1 MSFSK
6 YAAITGVILWFSA
19 LVVSAASAAPPKV
32 LVTVR
37 PIHSLVAAVM
47 GDIAQPGLLLTGS
60 QTPHSYTLVPSDA
73 KALST
78 ADLVLW
84 VGEPLETFLEGPL
97 ETLSSGSLVI
107 ELASEGSVRLRENR
121 DGGVWET
128 DESGHSHDS
137 HVEGD
142 HDHHEDHGS
151 MDGHIWLDPRN
162 ARAIVK
168 IAANALSK
176 SDPNNAGLYQDNATQ
191 TLQRLDAME
200 VRIRAALSSV
210 QGQPFL
216 VAHDS
221 LQYFDTFFGLNAVG
235 AIAVTPDQPP
245 SARRL
250 SELRQKANA
259 LESVCLFTEPS
270 FAPKV
275 MSVIADAGNTRPGVV
290 DPLGVNIEP
299 GQALYFDLMEGLARD
314 LAECLG
320 QG

>member
-6 YAAITGVILWFSA
+6 YAAITGVSLWLLA
-19 LVVSAASAAPPKV
+19 LVGSAASATPPKV

-73 KALST
+73 KFLSA
-78 ADLVLW
+78 ADLVIW

-97 ETLSSGSLVI
+97 ETLSTGSRVI
-107 ELASEGSVRLRENR
+107 ELASEGSIRLRENR

-128 DESGHSHDS
+128 GESGHSHES
-137 HVEGD
+137 HDEGA
-142 HDHHEDHGS
+142 HDHHEDHGK

-162 ARAIVK
+162 SRAIVE
-168 IAANALSK
+168 ITANALSM
-176 SDPNNAGLYQDNATQ
+176 SDPNNAELYQENAAQ

-200 VRIRAALSSV
+200 VGIRAILASV
-210 QGQPFL
+210 QNQPFL
-216 VAHDS
+216 VAHDA
-221 LQYFDTFFGLNAVG
+221 LQYFDTFFGLNAIG

-259 LESVCLFTEPS
+259 LESLCLFTEPG

-275 MSVIADAGNTRPGVV
+275 MSVIADSGNTRPGVV
-290 DPLGVNIEP
+290 DPLGINIEP
-299 GQALYFDLMEGLARD
+299 GHALYFDLMEGLARD

>member
-6 YAAITGVILWFSA
+6 CSAVTGVILCFSA
-19 LVVSAASAAPPKV
+19 LVASAASVTPPKV

-47 GDIAQPGLLLTGS
+47 GDIAEPGLLLNGS
-60 QTPHSYTLVPSDA
+60 QTPHSYALVPSDA
-73 KALST
+73 KALSA
-78 ADLVLW
+78 ADVVVW

-107 ELASEGSVRLRENR
+107 ELASEGSIRLRENR

-128 DESGHSHDS
+128 VGSGHSND
-137 HVEGD
+137 EQA
-142 HDHHEDHGS
+142 HDHHEEYAR

-168 IAANALSK
+168 ITANALSI
-176 SDPNNAGLYQDNATQ
+176 SDPKNAELYQENATQ
-191 TLQRLDAME
+191 TLQRLGAME
-200 VRIRAALSSV
+200 VRVRAALSSV

-216 VAHDS
+216 VAHDA
-221 LQYFDTFFGLNAVG
+221 LQYFDAFFSLNAVG

-250 SELRQKANA
+250 SELRQKVNA
-259 LESVCLFTEPS
+259 LESVCLFTEPG

-275 MSVIADAGNTRPGVV
+275 MSVIADAGNTRMGVV
-290 DPLGVNIEP
+290 DPLGINIEP
-299 GQALYFDLMEGLARD
+299 GQELYFDLMEGLATD
-314 LAECLG
+314 LTDCFSRS
-320 QG
+320 